1 MSEPEATIPAL
12 ASPLASALLQSLQ
25 QRDDRPCMPSAA
37 PLGPCGLLRK
47 AKQLNLFENV
57 NDDAKEYKPATAK
70 MRLLDTFR
78 YHKPTVDEQL
88 KYNLPSSVE
97 RLCLHKLN
105 DVMSICF
112 ARKGNR
118 FSSAEIHT
126 LNLHTSESAHAF
138 EAVDRKFKALSPAV
152 CRYKI
157 PATPP
162 PSDDMDVHNAALEF
176 HELANAY
183 VEAFTQLRDAV
194 LDIRERSVLKRGLV
208 EVPAEGGGDDSEFES
223 KAKAPFPA
231 FLYVLIQKY
240 RRERLDVLLVDT
252 TAAPLPSHPWWP
264 TDTDP
269 PLDSLAQFA
278 RFLAIVLLQHVPF
291 LKIELDGIV
300 VLLQVLKCEH
310 TAMEETLCV
319 KLHGREWTEYA
330 LSHVVF
336 DFLTTVRELR
346 SIPKRKELLEA
357 GRRNRKKLRRCP

>member
-1 MSEPEATIPAL
+1 
-12 ASPLASALLQSLQ
+12 
-25 QRDDRPCMPSAA
+25 
-37 PLGPCGLLRK
+37 
-47 AKQLNLFENV
+47 
-57 NDDAKEYKPATAK
+57 
-70 MRLLDTFR
+70 
-78 YHKPTVDEQL
+78 
-88 KYNLPSSVE
+88 
-97 RLCLHKLN
+97 
-105 DVMSICF
+105 MSICF

-118 FSSAEIHT
+118 FSSAEIQT
-126 LNLHTSESAHAF
+126 LSFHTSESANAF

-162 PSDDMDVHNAALEF
+162 PSDDVDVHNAALEF
-176 HELANAY
+176 HELANVY
-183 VEAFTQLRDAV
+183 IEAFTRLRDAV

-208 EVPAEGGGDDSEFES
+208 EVPAESGGDDS
-223 KAKAPFPA
+223 AKAPFPA

-319 KLHGREWTEYA
+319 ELQGREWTEYA